1 MDSDKVYEL
10 YKALK
15 AGREAELE
23 SGRDIVLTG
32 EEIRD
37 LFERLHED
45 LMDEVENCLDDP
57 EGARIRLTVS
67 KSFFDEAL

>member
-1 MDSDKVYEL
+1 ML
-10 YKALK
+10 Q
-15 AGREAELE
+15 GRGRTGPLLFGRDVRVCP
-23 SGRDIVLTG
+23 GRDIVLTG

-37 LFERLHED
+37 LSERLHED

-67 KSFFDEAL
+67 KSSFDEAL